1 MILSILTESNGCL
14 DAGRFAFLYIY
25 WQANLQA
32 FSRSGGLFFFI
43 KAFWTIL
50 MIYGIQS
57 FHKVSQQLMTV
68 FREEDGGEEAED

>member
-1 MILSILTESNGCL
+1 MQ
-14 DAGRFAFLYIY
+14 AGLLFCTYTGKQTSKLLAGVV
-25 WQANLQA
+25 A
-32 FSRSGGLFFFI
+32 SFFFI

-50 MIYGIQS
+50 MTYGIQS